1 MKKYTEMLG
10 GSVEAES
17 ALGQGSTFTI
27 KIPCEQQEDRKFSLG
42 DPEWRALADWGNGV
56 MEYWSVALQHSSTPG
71 STRSLQNF
79 FRPWNQLGIEIEDF
93 ANVFF

>member
-1 MKKYTEMLG
+1 MPR
-10 GSVEAES
+10 S
-17 ALGQGSTFTI
+17 AALFFSIGEKFGLGQGSTFTI
-27 KIPCEQQEDRKFSLG
+27 KIPCEQQEDRKFG

-79 FRPWNQLGIEIEDF
+79 FRTWNQLGIEIKDF